1 MAVMNAKIDP
11 IFRPHNLNIPSSF
24 ALIFEHY
31 PQVPPLMSG
40 TLSSSINQAAV
51 TAWIVYC
58 GV

>member
-51 TAWIVYC
+51 TAWV
-58 GV
+58 V